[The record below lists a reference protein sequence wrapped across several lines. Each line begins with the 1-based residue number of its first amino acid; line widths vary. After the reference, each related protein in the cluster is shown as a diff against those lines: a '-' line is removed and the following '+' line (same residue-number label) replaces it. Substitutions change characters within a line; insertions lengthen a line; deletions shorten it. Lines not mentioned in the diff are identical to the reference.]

1 MKNLNRRQWL
11 RSAGLAAGAAAFLG
25 PSAAARVPDF
35 SEYLRKA
42 EGPEPPPGVVKL
54 SSNENPYG
62 PSEKVRQAMVAAFDD
77 ACRYPFQEQVDLT
90 NKIAAK
96 YGLSPEH
103 ILVTIGSTE
112 GLKISALTY
121 AIEGEIVTA
130 DPTFEAMLYYA
141 EHFGAHIVRVP
152 VKEDMST
159 DLNGLDRRISNN
171 TNLVF
176 LCNPNNPTGTI
187 VDARQLQQFCEAT
200 SKRTMLFSDEAYYDY
215 ITQPGYPSMV
225 ELVKKDYNVIV
236 SKTFSKVYGLAGLR
250 IGYLIARPDIITRL
264 KERQVER
271 TTVPSCHA
279 AATALDEQE
288 FYRFSLLKTNEAK
301 QIIYRTLDDIGL
313 RYVPSHANFVFF
325 ETGREID
332 EFRQQMLDLGIRVGR
347 PFPPF
352 RKWCRVSTGT
362 LEEVQLLRS
371 ALLKAFS

>member
-11 RSAGLAAGAAAFLG
+11 RKAGLAAGAAAMVG
-25 PSAAARVPDF
+25 PSALARVPSF
-35 SEYLRKA
+35 SDYLRKT
-42 EGPEPPPGVVKL
+42 EGLNLPPGLVKL

-62 PSEKVRQAMVAAFDD
+62 PSDKVRQAMVAAFDD
-77 ACRYPFQEQVDLT
+77 CCRYPFQEQVDLT
-90 NKIAAK
+90 RKLAEK
-96 YGLSPEH
+96 YDLSPEH

-112 GLKISALTY
+112 GLKITALTY

-141 EHFGAHIVRVP
+141 ENFGAHIVKVP
-152 VKEDMST
+152 VKDDMST

-187 VDARQLQQFCEAT
+187 VDARQLEQFCEA
-200 SKRTMLFSDEAYYDY
+200 SSRRTMVFSDEAYYDF
-215 ITQPGYPSMV
+215 ITVPGYPSMV

-250 IGYLIARPDIITRL
+250 IGYLIARPDIIARL

-271 TTVPSCHA
+271 TTVLSCHA
-279 AATALDEQE
+279 AGAALDEQD

-301 QIIYRTLDDIGL
+301 KIIYDTLDEIGL
-313 RYVPSHANFVFF
+313 SYIPSHANFIFF
-325 ETGREID
+325 ETGREI
-332 EFRQQMLDLGIRVGR
+332 EGFRQQMLDLGIRVGQ

-352 RKWCRVSTGT
+352 MKWCRVSTGT
-362 LEEVQLLRS
+362 IDEMQKLRS
-371 ALLKAFS
+371 AMLQAFS